1 MKIKKIKTL
10 PTPHSLTCLHLPHLP
25 HASISL
31 ICHLPHLSSPS
42 PSHLTPPSLSLT
54 QSLHHSLSHTPASIS
69 RHLPPTSTLWPLHAG
84 LHGYSTRWPPHLLHI
99 PHNPHIFTV
108 TPHSLH
114 SKRICLCCHLHMPTS
129 PCRPPHVSWSFHSH
143 GDFLSF

>member
-25 HASISL
+25 HTSISL
-31 ICHLPHLSSPS
+31 ICHLPHLSSSSFVISISFTPHAS
-42 PSHLTPPSLSLT
+42 CLTPPSLSLT

-84 LHGYSTRWPPHLLHI
+84 LHGYSTRWPPLQTNLPLL
-99 PHNPHIFTV
+99 P
-108 TPHSLH
+108 
-114 SKRICLCCHLHMPTS
+114 
-129 PCRPPHVSWSFHSH
+129 PPHADLPMPSSSRELIFSFSR
-143 GDFLSF
+143 

>member
-1 MKIKKIKTL
+1 M
-10 PTPHSLTCLHLPHLP
+10 PPSPSSPSHL
-25 HASISL
+25 
-31 ICHLPHLSSPS
+31 HLPHLSSSSFVISISFTPHAS
-42 PSHLTPPSLSLT
+42 CLTPPSLSLT

-129 PCRPPHVSWSFHSH
+129 PCRPPHAS
-143 GDFLSF
+143 